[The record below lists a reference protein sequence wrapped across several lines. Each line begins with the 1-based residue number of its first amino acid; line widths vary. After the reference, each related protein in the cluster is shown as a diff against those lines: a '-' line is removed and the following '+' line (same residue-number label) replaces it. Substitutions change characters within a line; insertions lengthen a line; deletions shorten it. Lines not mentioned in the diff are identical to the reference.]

1 MTDPEMPINRK
12 IKESLAQSQMQADN
26 ALNQSV
32 EVLSRLRLQNSKLAK
47 TSDTLSPLSALSET
61 SNQTM
66 KDILGSLTSGKKLF
80 LLLAAG
86 TILILY
92 VVLRW
97 KHSK

>member
-1 MTDPEMPINRK
+1 MTDPELPINRK

-47 TSDTLSPLSALSET
+47 TSDTLSPLSAMSET

>member
-47 TSDTLSPLSALSET
+47 TSDTLSPLSAMSET

-66 KDILGSLTSGKKLF
+66 KNILGSLTSGKKLF